1 MVVVEEAVQI
11 DRILVVPTVVLVVC
25 AGTTVVDV
33 VELDE
38 VEEVD
43 VVGTV
48 DVVDSGRVV
57 EDGAGVVVLEGAGM
71 AMDDVVVVTWAWP
84 LVATTASKAIEAVTT
99 RITASALPLISP
111 PRRHAGIANSRTLR
125 LAACPM
131 LAPPCV
137 SLHAD
142 AADENARPPTGWQA
156 AVRLD
161 VRPSQVTVRCT
172 TPRG

>member
-48 DVVDSGRVV
+48 DVVDSGSVV

-71 AMDDVVVVTWAWP
+71 AVDDVVVVTWAWP
-84 LVATTASKAIEAVTT
+84 RVATTASKAIEAVITRTT
-99 RITASALPLISP
+99 ARALPLMSSP
-111 PRRHAGIANSRTLR
+111 SAERGNRQLKNTAPRGLRHAGATLR
-125 LAACPM
+125 Q
-131 LAPPCV
+131 AP
-137 SLHAD
+137 
-142 AADENARPPTGWQA
+142 R
-156 AVRLD
+156 
-161 VRPSQVTVRCT
+161 
-172 TPRG
+172 